1 MFVYYFVILAWRLTV
16 ELFRIL
22 VVIIVPFPL
31 PSQYDSHWPSF
42 SRFKFGWLVPI
53 AVLFVISLAFPPV
66 CHAFAVPSY
75 SDMKFFFA
83 GWFGDS
89 G

>member
-1 MFVYYFVILAWRLTV
+1 M

-31 PSQYDSHWPSF
+31 LSHDSHWPSF

-53 AVLFVISLAFPPV
+53 AVLFVISFPPV
-66 CHAFAVPSY
+66 HHAFAVSSY
-75 SDMKFFFA
+75 LDMKLFFV